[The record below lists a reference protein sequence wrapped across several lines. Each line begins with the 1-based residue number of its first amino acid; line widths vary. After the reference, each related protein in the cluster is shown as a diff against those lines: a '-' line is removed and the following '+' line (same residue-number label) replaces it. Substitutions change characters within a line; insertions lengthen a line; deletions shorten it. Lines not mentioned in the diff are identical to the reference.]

1 MFQENLKYLID
12 EKCDGKQKVLSEG
25 IQMPAAT
32 INKWFKGTTEPNCKQ
47 LIKLANYFGITIDEL
62 VGRERIDIKNEIEKR
77 KELHPSTLKLVQAC
91 EPLNDIGIGIVIGYI
106 ARLIEEHGKDVLRV
120 EKQ

>member
-1 MFQENLKYLID
+1 MLKIAELRREIGKTQQELATDLNMSIKKLAAW
-12 EKCDGKQKVLSEG
+12 EQRRSEPS
-25 IQMPAAT
+25 IED
-32 INKWFKGTTEPNCKQ
+32 IC
-47 LIKLANYFGITIDEL
+47 LLANYFNVSCDYL
-62 VGRERIDIKNEIEKR
+62 LGRENDEISINNEIEKR
-77 KELHPSTLKLVQAC
+77 KELRPSTLKLVQAC